1 MSSATRET
9 NAPGDGANG
18 VSILDLV
25 IVLAKYK
32 KSILTLPLVV
42 AILAS
47 GIALSLPDTFT
58 ATTKVL
64 PPQKGM
70 SAAAMMAQL
79 GGLADAAG
87 SAAGLKNPA
96 DLYVGMFRS
105 RSVADNLIQRFGLNK
120 VYEKEFQSQ
129 ARKELEKRTAIS
141 TGKDSIIML
150 EVDDQDPQRAAD
162 IANAY
167 VEELFKLSKTLAVTE
182 AAQRRLFFEKQ
193 FEQAGE
199 NLVAAE
205 TAAREGMNQSG
216 LIKVDEQGR
225 SLVETTARLRS
236 AATVKEV
243 QIAAMRSYAAE
254 RNPQLLAAQQELG
267 AIRTELSKIEG
278 LGNEQLSESSK
289 SPQGMKTL
297 GLLRT
302 LKYHEAVYELMA
314 KQFEAAKI
322 DESKDPSFIQVVDRA
337 IVPDRK
343 SRPKRALIV
352 IVAALAAGV
361 LAVVLCIYP
370 GGVEE
375 IPSKS
380 RCGCSACSA

>member
-254 RNPQLLAAQQELG
+254 RNPQLLGAQKELG
-267 AIRTELSKIEG
+267 AIRTDLRKIEG
-278 LGNEQLSESSK
+278 WGNEQIAEGANSQE
-289 SPQGMKTL
+289 
-297 GLLRT
+297 
-302 LKYHEAVYELMA
+302 
-314 KQFEAAKI
+314 
-322 DESKDPSFIQVVDRA
+322 
-337 IVPDRK
+337 
-343 SRPKRALIV
+343 
-352 IVAALAAGV
+352 
-361 LAVVLCIYP
+361 
-370 GGVEE
+370 
-375 IPSKS
+375 
-380 RCGCSACSA
+380 